1 LCDRILVMRRG
12 CLVDELSR
20 AEFDRERV
28 LRAALG
34 TGGGG

>member
-1 LCDRILVMRRG
+1 
-12 CLVDELSR
+12 VDDLKR

-34 TGGGG
+34 NPEEVAS